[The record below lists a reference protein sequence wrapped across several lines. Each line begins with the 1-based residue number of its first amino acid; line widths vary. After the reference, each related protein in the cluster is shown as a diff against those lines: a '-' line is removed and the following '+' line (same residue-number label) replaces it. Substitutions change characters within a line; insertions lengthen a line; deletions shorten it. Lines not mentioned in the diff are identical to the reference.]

1 MCGINILNILFRNVE
16 EKMDNEEV
24 VDWNIIILRLIFELF
39 NY

>member
-1 MCGINILNILFRNVE
+1 MFGINILNILFRNVE